1 MAFAPTIRR
10 HHQFSCHPRWHD
22 WNYRKQTNNMYI
34 GPRLTKAFGCGD
46 QISYFKNCFILD
58 QEKNP

>member
-1 MAFAPTIRR
+1 
-10 HHQFSCHPRWHD
+10 
-22 WNYRKQTNNMYI
+22 MYI